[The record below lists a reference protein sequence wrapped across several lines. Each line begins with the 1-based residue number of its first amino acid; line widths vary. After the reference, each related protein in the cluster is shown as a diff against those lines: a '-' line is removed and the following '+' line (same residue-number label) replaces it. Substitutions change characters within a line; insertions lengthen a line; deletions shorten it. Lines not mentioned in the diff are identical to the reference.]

1 MVNDSG
7 PDRESDDIKSMG
19 LYHHVARASNEVR
32 ELGRNDDDPLRADEL
47 TAFDQLH
54 YHGTEAVDEAVR
66 ATGINQRSAV
76 LEVGSGIG
84 GPARHL
90 ASTTGAAVTALE
102 LQHDHHRIAV
112 DLTAR
117 CGLADRVT
125 HVCGDVLTHRFGD
138 ERFDAIVS
146 WLALYH
152 IPQRGLLLERFRSL
166 LPKGGFVYVEDL
178 CERDRFDDREREA
191 LSSELYANHLPDLSQ
206 YGREFVEAGFDV
218 IRCDDMTDNWTTF
231 TSSRLE
237 AYIEQSERHL
247 RVHGEAV
254 FETMCAFYSTMV
266 AHFSSGK
273 LGGLRLVAR
282 LT

>member
-1 MVNDSG
+1 MNDSN
-7 PDRESDDIKSMG
+7 PDLESGNIKSMG
-19 LYHHVARASNEVR
+19 LYHHVDRVGNEVR
-32 ELGRNDDDPLRADEL
+32 ELGRNEGEPLRADEL
-47 TAFDQLH
+47 TTFDQLH
-54 YHGTEAVDEAVR
+54 YHGVEAVDEAVL
-66 ATGINQRSAV
+66 ATGINRLSAV

-102 LQHDHHRIAV
+102 LQEDHHRIAA

-117 CGLADRVT
+117 CGLAGRVT
-125 HVCGDVLTHRFGD
+125 HVCGDVLTHRFGE

-166 LPKGGFVYVEDL
+166 LPEGGFVYVEDL
-178 CERDRFDDREREA
+178 CERDGFDDREREA
-191 LSSELYANHLPDLSQ
+191 LLSELFANHLPGLDLYS
-206 YGREFVEAGFDV
+206 REFIEAGFEV
-218 IRCDDMTDNWTTF
+218 LRCDDMTDDWAAF
-231 TSSRLE
+231 TSGRLE
-237 AYIEQSERHL
+237 DYLDQSERHL

-266 AHFSSGK
+266 THFSSGK

-282 LT
+282 RT

>member
-1 MVNDSG
+1 VVNDSG

-54 YHGTEAVDEAVR
+54 YHGTEAVDEAAR

-102 LQHDHHRIAV
+102 LQYDHHRIAV

-178 CERDRFDDREREA
+178 C
-191 LSSELYANHLPDLSQ
+191 
-206 YGREFVEAGFDV
+206 
-218 IRCDDMTDNWTTF
+218 
-231 TSSRLE
+231 
-237 AYIEQSERHL
+237 
-247 RVHGEAV
+247 
-254 FETMCAFYSTMV
+254 
-266 AHFSSGK
+266 
-273 LGGLRLVAR
+273 
-282 LT
+282 